1 MLKKFLNKKRKAKKT
16 SIKKFFQKFTKK
28 KKRKKIKKFFWNFF
42 GKKTLLRQGFGG
54 QGKKKSFLRFLKFKK
69 RKNKTNK
76 FLVSFLF
83 GLMVVL
89 IVLIV
94 FGLVEVEKINT
105 KQKIQNEVDNLNRV
119 ILTEIEADFLDILN
133 RTDWQDLEDKKQ
145 LAEKIRHLNYL
156 NAHLQKTI
164 NQYYQDWSLK
174 IFNFNK
180 EELDDLFNQVQN
192 IQIIS
197 TRITNKIDSILLFNE
212 ISEDQKELI
221 EKDLELFYEKVDL
234 VNLSIQFF

>member
-1 MLKKFLNKKRKAKKT
+1 MLKKFFKKNKNKT
-16 SIKKFFQKFTKK
+16 FYRRFFNR
-28 KKRKKIKKFFWNFF
+28 KRKKKSFWRFLKIKKSRKSFLKFLKF
-42 GKKTLLRQGFGG
+42 GEIKTLLRQAHLSARQGFGG
-54 QGKKKSFLRFLKFKK
+54 QGKI
-69 RKNKTNK
+69 NK

-83 GLMVVL
+83 GLILALVAL
-89 IVLIV
+89 II

-105 KQKIQNEVDNLNRV
+105 KQKIQSEVDNLSRV
-119 ILTEIEADFLDILN
+119 VLTEVESDFLDILN
-133 RTDWQDLEDKKQ
+133 RTDWQNLEDKKQ

-180 EELDDLFNQVQN
+180 KELDEIFNQVQN

-197 TRITNKIDSILLFNE
+197 SRITNKIDSSLLFEE

-221 EKDLELFYEKVDL
+221 EKDFELFYEKIDL
-234 VNLSIQFF
+234 ISLAIQLF